1 LDFIQAQIDFNNWF
15 IEIGSKTN
23 TAVEFVDTTQNS
35 ESETADQIACWIR
48 SRLNLS
54 PDRPVQHEQK

>member
-1 LDFIQAQIDFNNWF
+1 MMFHNWF
-15 IEIGSKTN
+15 IETGSKTN
-23 TAVEFVDTTQNS
+23 PAVELVDTTQNS
-35 ESETADQIACWIR
+35 ESETADQIARWIR